1 MRRRG
6 ARAGLRAARAL
17 GLFCGDMAR
26 PLRDA
31 SGATAMLAA
40 IAGLVWAVVQ
50 LTAHDYVAA
59 ILLIITG
66 LTLARTAVELLRPT
80 VGE

>member
-1 MRRRG
+1 MV
-6 ARAGLRAARAL
+6 
-17 GLFCGDMAR
+17 
-26 PLRDA
+26 
-31 SGATAMLAA
+31 AA
-40 IAGLVWAVVQ
+40 IAGLGWSVVQ

-59 ILLIITG
+59 VLLVVVG